1 MSTWQIPFI
10 LVSPDGSVGHVDIQQ
25 SDEKPFI
32 LVSPDGSVGHV
43 DIQQSD
49 EIPFILVSPDG
60 SVGHVATWPILPSG
74 ETRMKGFSSLLYVN
88 VADTTVR

>member
-1 MSTWQIPFI
+1 MSTWPT
-10 LVSPDGSVGHVDIQQ
+10 LPLGETSHVDIQQ

-49 EIPFILVSPDG
+49 EIPVPVYECEFKCPSPADYKTP
-60 SVGHVATWPILPSG
+60 VHYDIPI
-74 ETRMKGFSSLLYVN
+74 RYVL
-88 VADTTVR
+88 TL